1 MTACVSIDALA
12 NDIQMSS
19 VVLGSSITIVSKG
32 IPPGTYSLSD
42 PVDAVRAGYMSSP
55 SVSPMSP
62 ISPALLATVVG
73 GLYLA
78 NLKVFQNAGSRS
90 FNNTVAKGE
99 SGSQGGEYETG

>member
-12 NDIQMSS
+12 NEIQMSS
-19 VVLGSSITIVSKG
+19 VVLGSSITVVSKG
-32 IPPGTYSLSD
+32 NPAGTYSLSY

-62 ISPALLATVVG
+62 ISPALLASVVG

-78 NLKVFQNAGSRS
+78 NSKVFENTSS
-90 FNNTVAKGE
+90 SSCNNTVAKGE
-99 SGSQGGEYETG
+99 GGSHGGEQETG